1 MIYFY
6 NSSIKNELT
15 YPVTVCANSEK
26 QAFAMCLINFT
37 KHKMKGS
44 PVRI

>member
-1 MIYFY
+1 MIYCY

-15 YPVTVCANSEK
+15 HPVTVCANNEK
-26 QAFAMCLINFT
+26 QAFSMCLINFT